1 MLLTNN
7 IKNLLISGFITVIF
21 LKILTPFLKKHLI
34 DKPNKRSSHISPK
47 PTSGGISFVIVS
59 TFLMALQGNY
69 NPIISLPLSIVG
81 LFDDIKNV
89 KQRDRYIVQFSTVT
103 VLLSSSLFFQNI
115 IVNYPFYL
123 KILFFIFFIF
133 LFTGLINF
141 INFMDGLDGL
151 VCGSM
156 IIIITSGSILI
167 SNSYWPLVGSL
178 LAFLLFNWSPSK
190 IFMGDVGSTYLG
202 GVLTGLIL
210 LSNSWIIA
218 FKIFFISAPLIFDA
232 LVCIPRR
239 FLNNQSIFEAHK
251 SHLYQRL
258 HQAGWSHASVSTLY
272 IFFTLILSLNIIFL
286 NIKIASVFLIAELI
300 IAIWLDQNKAL
311 PFVESIRKNKI

>member
-1 MLLTNN
+1 MLIANN
-7 IKNLLISGFITVIF
+7 IKTLLISGFITVIF
-21 LKILTPFLKKHLI
+21 LKLLIPFLRKHLI

-47 PTSGGISFVIVS
+47 PTAGGISFVIVA
-59 TFLMALQGNY
+59 TFFMALEGNY
-69 NPIISLPLSIVG
+69 NPIISLPLSAVG
-81 LFDDIKNV
+81 LFDDIKNIN
-89 KQRDRYIVQFSTVT
+89 KRGRYIVQLSTVT
-103 VLLSSSLFFQNI
+103 ILLTTSLFSQNI
-115 IVNYPFYL
+115 IINYPFYL
-123 KILFFIFFIF
+123 KILFFIFFIV

-156 IIIITSGSILI
+156 IIVISSGSILI

-178 LAFLLFNWSPSK
+178 IAFLLFNWSPSK
-190 IFMGDVGSTYLG
+190 LFMGDVGSTYLG

-210 LSNSWIIA
+210 LSNSWITS
-218 FKIFFISAPLIFDA
+218 FKIFFISAPLILDA
-232 LVCIPRR
+232 LICIPRR

-258 HQAGWSHASVSTLY
+258 HQAGWSHASVSSMY

-286 NIKIASVFLIAELI
+286 NLKIASVFLIAELF
-300 IAIWLDQNKAL
+300 IAIWLDQKKAL
-311 PFVESIRKNKI
+311 PFVDSINKR